1 MNGFIIFSDL
11 KGFSKLTEPEIRLF
25 YGSLIPPL
33 AKTVKPY
40 KERAKALN
48 TWGDAIV
55 AIFENAQVAVD
66 FALNYRDF
74 FREFNF
80 EALGMRQ
87 LLPRIACHFG
97 EFEVFDDEVLGNTNI
112 LGTNINA
119 AARLEPVTRSGQIY
133 VTKPFKEA
141 IERLPQKLDYIVF
154 DDLGII
160 PLAKDFGEIEVFR
173 LHKTEEKQQIIDKIL
188 KIDLSWALPQAL
200 KASKGEEDLI
210 AFYRKS
216 PNKERLLNLIS
227 QENTD
232 DNSGEFIL
240 EIANVCKDYGLYQ
253 EAINFILKAED
264 YSLDVNGLKV
274 YPYKHNQK
282 LLKLKANC
290 LTRLG
295 GFEEAANIVY
305 GLWQSG
311 MKDPDT
317 LSMLAAQY
325 KRRALSNG
333 TEFSK
338 DNINLDLLTRSK
350 DLYLEAFR
358 INIDDYYPAINVA
371 YLYKMIGGL
380 GSGKGVKLAA
390 YIIDAWG
397 DREGKEWWLDS
408 TLAEAELLLDDY
420 EEFEIKMLKAIDKYR
435 PDYFER
441 KAVSEQIQIYAIV
454 TSTEAA
460 VQQVITALERE

>member
-1 MNGFIIFSDL
+1 M
-11 KGFSKLTEPEIRLF
+11 
-25 YGSLIPPL
+25 
-33 AKTVKPY
+33 
-40 KERAKALN
+40 
-48 TWGDAIV
+48 
-55 AIFENAQVAVD
+55 
-66 FALNYRDF
+66 
-74 FREFNF
+74 
-80 EALGMRQ
+80 
-87 LLPRIACHFG
+87 
-97 EFEVFDDEVLGNTNI
+97 
-112 LGTNINA
+112 
-119 AARLEPVTRSGQIY
+119 
-133 VTKPFKEA
+133 
-141 IERLPQKLDYIVF
+141 F

-200 KASKGEEDLI
+200 KASKSEEDLI
-210 AFYRKS
+210 VFYRKA
-216 PNKERLLNLIS
+216 PNKERLLNSIS

-240 EIANVCKDYGLYQ
+240 EIANVCKDCGLYQ
-253 EAINFILKAED
+253 EALDFILKAED
-264 YSLDVNGLKV
+264 YSLDVNELKV

-338 DNINLDLLTRSK
+338 ENINIDLLTRSK

-380 GSGKGVKLAA
+380 FSGKGVKLAT
-390 YIIDAWG
+390 YIVDAWG

-408 TLAEAELLLDDY
+408 TLAEAELLLEDY

-454 TSTEAA
+454 TSSEAA
-460 VQQVITALERE
+460 VQGVITALESEF